1 VFGPRFARRVAS
13 RYRRRGLDR
22 TAARMVAYLADRGV
36 DGASVLEIGGGV
48 GDIQIELLR
57 RGASRSTNLELVD
70 TYDAEAA
77 ALAGS
82 AGVSDRMTRRQ
93 LDIAANPE
101 AVEVHDIVVM
111 HRVVCCYPDYERLLA
126 VAADHARKLLV
137 FSHPPRNWISR
148 LAVGAENL
156 GIRVFGGSFKSYT
169 HPPHA
174 MVAVAEGREM
184 RADFRERGPVWRIVG
199 LSRDGAA

>member
-1 VFGPRFARRVAS
+1 MDCCDPRGYRDVFGPRFARRVAS

-22 TAARMVAYLADRGV
+22 TATRMVAYLAERGV

-77 ALAGS
+77 ALAGR

-93 LDIAANPE
+93 LDIAADPE

-126 VAADHARKLLV
+126 DRCR
-137 FSHPPRNWISR
+137 PRQEAPGVQPS
-148 LAVGAENL
+148 AQEL
-156 GIRVFGGSFKSYT
+156 GQPACCRC
-169 HPPHA
+169 
-174 MVAVAEGREM
+174 
-184 RADFRERGPVWRIVG
+184 
-199 LSRDGAA
+199 

>member
-1 VFGPRFARRVAS
+1 
-13 RYRRRGLDR
+13 
-22 TAARMVAYLADRGV
+22 MVAYLADRGV
-36 DGASVLEIGGGV
+36 DGATVLEIGGGV

-77 ALAGS
+77 ALAGR

-93 LDIAANPE
+93 LDIAADPE

-111 HRVVCCYPDYERLLA
+111 HRVVCCYPDYEKLLA
-126 VAADHARKLLV
+126 TAADHARKLLV
-137 FSHPPRNWISR
+137 FSHPPRNWASR

-156 GIRVFGGSFKSYT
+156 GIRLLGGSFKSYT
-169 HPPHA
+169 HPPAA
-174 MVAVAEGREM
+174 MVAAAEGREM
-184 RADFRERGPVWRIVG
+184 RADFRARGPVWRIVG
-199 LSRDGAA
+199 LSRDAA